1 MARAAHDDRSATVLG
16 LVFTW
21 HCALVKQAAGQSGS
35 STGPKSGGKVAL
47 RLCADRRLRTRSRP
61 ARHVRAHS
69 RWSHLPED
77 SIAGSAAALTLANE
91 TTDAPETQALIDAAQ
106 APTIIAA
113 RGTLSQRDA
122 VSTLSAVASTELL
135 PIEKL
140 SATDLPSPA
149 LAPMQATLYPAA
161 APVPPAAVAAPASEP
176 EPATPFVVDDATWD
190 RLAQCESGGNWAINT
205 GNGYYGGLQFDLSTW
220 NAYGGAAFAERPDL
234 ATREQQIT
242 VAEALYAKRGFQP
255 WPACRAELGLP

>member
-1 MARAAHDDRSATVLG
+1 MPDL
-16 LVFTW
+16 
-21 HCALVKQAAGQSGS
+21 
-35 STGPKSGGKVAL
+35 L
-47 RLCADRRLRTRSRP
+47 RR
-61 ARHVRAHS
+61 V
-69 RWSHLPED
+69 
-77 SIAGSAAALTLANE
+77 AALTLLSAVGIGLLAPLTFANE

-113 RGTLSQRDA
+113 RGTLSQRDV
-122 VSTLSAVASTELL
+122 VSTLSLVAATELV

-140 SATDLPSPA
+140 SAADLPSPA
-149 LAPMQATLYPAA
+149 IAPMQATLYPAA
-161 APVPPAAVAAPASEP
+161 APVPTAAAATASEP
-176 EPATPFVVDDATWD
+176 EPAAPAAPFVVDEATWD

-205 GNGYYGGLQFDLSTW
+205 GNGYYGGLQFDVSTW

-255 WPACRAELGLP
+255 WPACRIALGLP

>member
-1 MARAAHDDRSATVLG
+1 LPDLLRRVAALTLLSAVGIG
-16 LVFTW
+16 LL
-21 HCALVKQAAGQSGS
+21 A
-35 STGPKSGGKVAL
+35 P
-47 RLCADRRLRTRSRP
+47 
-61 ARHVRAHS
+61 
-69 RWSHLPED
+69 
-77 SIAGSAAALTLANE
+77 LTLANE

-122 VSTLSAVASTELL
+122 VSTLSFTANSDPV

-140 SATDLPSPA
+140 GAADLPSPA
-149 LAPMQATLYPAA
+149 AASMQATLYPAT
-161 APVPPAAVAAPASEP
+161 APVPPAAVAAAVPASEP
-176 EPATPFVVDDATWD
+176 EPGAPFVVDEATWD

-205 GNGYYGGLQFDLSTW
+205 GNGYYGGLQFDVSTW

-255 WPACRAELGLP
+255 WPACRIKLGLP